1 MNQSPLIL
9 TVAPNGAYKTPDD
22 HPALPVTAQ
31 SLAQTARACLDA
43 GAAMMHMHVRDTEHV
58 HSLDPALY
66 REAIAAVKAAVGDEL
81 LIQVTSEAAR
91 LYGPRE
97 QAEAMRALHPEA
109 LSVALREISAAPHT
123 QEDVSRFFEWLAR
136 ERILTQVILYDA
148 ADVAQWLALR
158 ADGVIPA
165 GPWSVLFVLGR
176 YSAGQVSSPSD
187 LLPFLAAFDGST
199 TWSMCAFGAQEHA
212 CAIAAAA
219 FGGHVRVGFENNL
232 WLRDGS
238 IAPHNAALVGQVAEG
253 ARALGRPLATAAQA
267 RAIFGQ

>member
-1 MNQSPLIL
+1 MTQPLIL
-9 TVAPNGAYKTPDD
+9 TVAPNGAYKTQAD
-22 HPALPVTAQ
+22 HPALPVNAQ
-31 SLAQTARACLDA
+31 SLALTARACLDA
-43 GAAMMHMHVRDTEHV
+43 GAAMIHMHVRDAQQR

-91 LYGPRE
+91 VYGPRE
-97 QAEAMRALHPEA
+97 QAEAMIAVHPEA
-109 LSVALREISAAPHT
+109 MSVALREIAAAPHT
-123 QEDVSRFFEWLAR
+123 IDDVSKFFGWLAR
-136 ERILTQVILYDA
+136 EHILTQVILYDA
-148 ADVAQWLALR
+148 EDVKQWLAMR

-187 LLPFLAAFDGST
+187 LLPFLTAFDSST
-199 TWSMCAFGAQEHA
+199 SWSMCAFGAQEHA

-238 IAPHNAALVGQVAEG
+238 IAPHNAALIGQVAEG

-267 RAIFGQ
+267 REIFGN